1 MYASD
6 FHCHRM
12 ASLFTDKVT
21 KIQNYARNGTGK
33 CHEVCSHCRKNL
45 GNT

>member
-12 ASLFTDKVT
+12 ASLSTDKVT
-21 KIQNYARNGTGK
+21 KIQNYAMRNGTGK
-33 CHEVCSHCRKNL
+33 CHEVCVVIVGRI
-45 GNT
+45 